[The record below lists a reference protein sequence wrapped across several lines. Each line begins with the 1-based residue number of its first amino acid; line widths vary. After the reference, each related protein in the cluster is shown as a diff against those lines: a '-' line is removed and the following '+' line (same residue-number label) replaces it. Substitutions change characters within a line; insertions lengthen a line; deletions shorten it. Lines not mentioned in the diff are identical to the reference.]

1 MRSVDWSGD
10 FVDGPWSRRIKISY
24 ALFCHS
30 VTDAFLSRQ
39 PEHQLKQTTPKFSSA
54 YTRLTESFARN
65 WVSQFLKSIYSNV
78 SFTENYRN
86 DSNKCPQ
93 LSVAT
98 DRDKT
103 YHKIDS
109 HIPHSWLACAAL
121 LQDYFNYNVCS
132 GHRINAIKSAHAMH
146 VGLITSHGATLSRK
160 VAQYV
165 WFSCWY
171 ALCIIVL
178 WERDLSIDCD
188 GYSDD
193 KWW

>member
-1 MRSVDWSGD
+1 MTQFGCACDRYCCAVISFCTTDRSWNRMRSVNWGED

-24 ALFCHS
+24 ALFCHG

-39 PEHQLKQTTPKFSSA
+39 PEHQLKQTTPQTLLCI
-54 YTRLTESFARN
+54 YCTRLTKSFARN

-78 SFTENYRN
+78 SLTENYRN

-121 LQDYFNYNVCS
+121 LQ
-132 GHRINAIKSAHAMH
+132 H
-146 VGLITSHGATLSRK
+146 
-160 VAQYV
+160 
-165 WFSCWY
+165 
-171 ALCIIVL
+171 
-178 WERDLSIDCD
+178 
-188 GYSDD
+188 
-193 KWW
+193 

>member
-1 MRSVDWSGD
+1 MWYCTVISIWHSLALHVILHRNFLLCKRHKPKSHEKRRLKWD

-39 PEHQLKQTTPKFSSA
+39 PDHQLKQTTPQFSSA
-54 YTRLTESFARN
+54 YTRPTKSFARN

-121 LQDYFNYNVCS
+121 LQD
-132 GHRINAIKSAHAMH
+132 
-146 VGLITSHGATLSRK
+146 
-160 VAQYV
+160 
-165 WFSCWY
+165 
-171 ALCIIVL
+171 
-178 WERDLSIDCD
+178 
-188 GYSDD
+188 
-193 KWW
+193 

>member
-1 MRSVDWSGD
+1 MNVRVISVWHSLALRVIVHRNFHMALFVIVHRNFLMSNRHTSWSRMRSVGWSGD
-10 FVDGPWSRRIKISY
+10 SVDGPWSRRIKISY

-39 PEHQLKQTTPKFSSA
+39 PEHQLKQTTPKFPSA
-54 YTRLTESFARN
+54 YTSTRLTESFARN

-93 LSVAT
+93 ITVAT

-109 HIPHSWLACAAL
+109 HIPHSWPACAAL
-121 LQDYFNYNVCS
+121 LQD
-132 GHRINAIKSAHAMH
+132 
-146 VGLITSHGATLSRK
+146 
-160 VAQYV
+160 
-165 WFSCWY
+165 
-171 ALCIIVL
+171 
-178 WERDLSIDCD
+178 
-188 GYSDD
+188 
-193 KWW
+193 